1 MTLDHLL
8 TCVSLVITGF
18 FVYGTFSIDAKLG
31 RIEEHLE
38 RIRGIA
44 NSVNDELHR

>member
-18 FVYGTFSIDAKLG
+18 FVYGTFRIDAKLG
-31 RIEEHLE
+31 RIERHLKNIDALCHE
-38 RIRGIA
+38 WRRNG
-44 NSVNDELHR
+44 